1 MTDRT
6 TPTLP
11 AATIL
16 GYPRI
21 GPGRE
26 LKRAIE
32 AFWAGRSELD
42 DLQAKAADLRR
53 RQRSRLVELGLAP
66 DDASIPSDFSY
77 YDQVLDIAVT
87 LGAVPPRFAHLLDDD
102 GALDLPGY
110 FTLARG
116 SEERPPL
123 EMTKWFDTNYHYL
136 VPEISPQTAFRLSD
150 DRVVRLFLEA
160 AAEGVTTRPV
170 VVGPV
175 TFLLLSKA
183 VGVEETEGDG
193 AAPTAAPPEG
203 FTPLDRLDD
212 VLPVYVELL
221 RSLGQAGAPWVQV
234 EEPAL
239 AVDWGVDR
247 DRVLAAVERA
257 YAALA
262 TETSRPER
270 PALFV
275 PVAYGP
281 AEDAL
286 PVLARAGVEAVGID
300 LVRGGVPSGEVLG
313 ELGDTAVVAGAV
325 DGRNVWRTDLDA
337 ALTRLQE
344 LEAGLRPGAGRE
356 GTLSVTTSTSL
367 QHVPYDVGAETS
379 LDPQLR
385 AWLAFA
391 DQKVEEVIALAT
403 ALIEGR
409 DAAEGAFLT
418 AADRRR
424 SRLEHPGVRR
434 AEVRERVAALG
445 EADYRRADFA
455 ERASAQAAVLD
466 LPPLPTTTIGSFP
479 QTVEIRRARSRHGRG
494 ELSTAEYTA
503 AMREEIARVVG
514 LQEELGLDVLV
525 HGEPERNDMVQ
536 YFAEHL
542 EGFAVTE
549 RGWVQSYGTRCTR
562 PSILWGDV
570 ARPAPITVEWSS
582 YAASLTDKP
591 VKGMLTG
598 PVTILA
604 WSFVRD
610 DQPLADTAAQVALA
624 LRDEVADL
632 ESAGIGVIQ
641 VDEPALRE
649 LLPLRSEDHAAY
661 LEWSVGAFRLATSV
675 AAPRTQVH
683 THLCY
688 SEFGEVIGAIDALD
702 ADVTSIE
709 AARSRME
716 VLPELQAA
724 GFARG
729 VGPGVYDIHSPRV
742 PGEEEIAELVAL
754 AAESVPSGLLW
765 VNPDCGLKTRGYE
778 EVEPSLRHL
787 VAAARQVRDRLTTST
802 EA

>member
-1 MTDRT
+1 MTD
-6 TPTLP
+6 PTSPQLP

-21 GPGRE
+21 GPRRE
-26 LKRAIE
+26 LKRAVE
-32 AFWAGRSELD
+32 SFWAGRSEID
-42 DLQAKAADLRR
+42 DLQIAAADLRR
-53 RQRSRLVELGLAP
+53 RQRARLVDLGLAP
-66 DDASIPSDFSY
+66 DDASIPCDFTF
-77 YDQVLDIAVT
+77 YDQVLDTAVT

-110 FTLARG
+110 FTVARG
-116 SEERPPL
+116 EGERPPL

-136 VPEISPQTAFRLSD
+136 VPEISPQTRFRLSD
-150 DRVVRLFLEA
+150 DRVERLFLEA

-175 TFLLLSKA
+175 TLLLLSKA
-183 VGVEETEGDG
+183 VAEGDPGDG
-193 AAPTAAPPEG
+193 AAPAAAPPED
-203 FTPLDRLDD
+203 FAPLDRLEDL
-212 VLPVYVELL
+212 LPAYVELL
-221 RSLGQAGAPWVQV
+221 HALAHVGAPWLQL

-239 AVDWGVDR
+239 AVDWGVPR
-247 DRVLAAVERA
+247 ERVLAAFERA
-257 YAALA
+257 YTVLA
-262 TETSRPER
+262 TETTRPER

-286 PVLARAGVEAVGID
+286 PVLARTGVEAVGID
-300 LVRGGVPSGEVLG
+300 LVRGGVPSGEVLSQ
-313 ELGDTAVVAGAV
+313 LGDAVVVAGAV
-325 DGRNVWRTDLDA
+325 DGRNVWRTDLDG
-337 ALTRLQE
+337 ALERLQQ
-344 LEAGLRPGAGRE
+344 LEAGLPPGAARDG
-356 GTLSVTTSTSL
+356 GLCVATSTSL
-367 QHVPYDVGAETS
+367 QHVPYDVGAETR
-379 LDPQLR
+379 LDPQLSS
-385 AWLAFA
+385 WLAFA
-391 DQKVEEVIALAT
+391 DQKVEEVLALAT
-403 ALIEGR
+403 ALTQGR
-409 DAAEGAFLT
+409 DAAEEAFVT
-418 AADRRR
+418 ARDRRR

-434 AEVRERVAALG
+434 ADVRDRVAALTD
-445 EADYRRADFA
+445 ADRSRVPFA
-455 ERASAQAAVLD
+455 ERAAAQAEVLD

-479 QTVEIRRARSRHGRG
+479 QTVEIRRARAAYGRG
-494 ELSTAEYTA
+494 ELSAEEYTA
-503 AMREEIARVVG
+503 AMREEIARVVR

-536 YFAEHL
+536 YFAENL
-542 EGFAVTE
+542 DGFAVTE
-549 RGWVQSYGTRCTR
+549 NGWVQSYGTRCTR

-570 ARPAPITVEWSS
+570 TRSAPITVEWSR

-632 ESAGIGVIQ
+632 EAAGIGVIQ

-649 LLPLRSEDHAAY
+649 LLPLRAEHHAAY
-661 LEWSVGAFRLATSV
+661 LEWSVGAFRLATAV

-716 VLPELQAA
+716 VLPELQSA

-742 PGEEEIAELVAL
+742 PSEEEVAELVAL
-754 AAESVPSGLLW
+754 AAESVPSQLLW
-765 VNPDCGLKTRGYE
+765 VNPDCGLKTRGYN

-787 VAAARQVRDRLTTST
+787 VAAAQKVRASLS
-802 EA
+802 